1 MIGEPRLT
9 RGRQVDDGENEF
21 DGEINFRGQFE
32 ACASFPRGEKLERS
46 VADAIR
52 KQELGWHG
60 SQDGWGASFDPAP
73 PDRPRRGGRGGAAG
87 VSTEQNLSICLAFE
101 GGPGTI
107 RTVHSAVQN
116 RTPVMLMY
124 GSGRAAD
131 LLSDALRVFESEGTG
146 EPPLRRCRCRL
157 PDATQRR

>member
-1 MIGEPRLT
+1 MDTGKEAF
-9 RGRQVDDGENEF
+9 G
-21 DGEINFRGQFE
+21 GEIAFRGQFE
-32 ACASFPRGEKLERS
+32 KCASSPRGGDLERR

-52 KQELGWHG
+52 KQALGWHS
-60 SQDGWGASFDPAP
+60 SQDGWGASFDTAAL
-73 PDRPRRGGRGGAAG
+73 RQRRGEAAA
-87 VSTEQNLSICLAFE
+87 VAPEQNLSICLVFE

-107 RTVHSAVQN
+107 RTVHSALRN

-146 EPPLRRCRCRL
+146 DSPPRPPHPLFHRH
-157 PDATQRR
+157 P